1 MQLWIL
7 SPSLHVHDI
16 MRLSGSTV
24 CLGAS
29 PFAPSCTVRWP
40 NFSRMRRRLE
50 NAPLLVGLKPRSK
63 CSNQSFGRGASS
75 YLCAVPRPTD
85 QPLTTLSAS
94 KHDRPTDQRAV
105 VGDFGWQLSNTVRK
119 TGGANAT
126 QAAHAPWRDPRQ
138 TEITDG
144 PSSPSAPFG
153 GSYLTILRHLA
164 AY

>member
-1 MQLWIL
+1 MKKGRSRWAGCRRGPRTNGLGCPTRCFGVGC
-7 SPSLHVHDI
+7 SKSLAHVLFK
-16 MRLSGSTV
+16 RTESL
-24 CLGAS
+24 A
-29 PFAPSCTVRWP
+29 R
-40 NFSRMRRRLE
+40 
-50 NAPLLVGLKPRSK
+50 
-63 CSNQSFGRGASS
+63 
-75 YLCAVPRPTD
+75 CAVFR
-85 QPLTTLSAS
+85 
-94 KHDRPTDQRAV
+94 V
-105 VGDFGWQLSNTVRK
+105 TVRK